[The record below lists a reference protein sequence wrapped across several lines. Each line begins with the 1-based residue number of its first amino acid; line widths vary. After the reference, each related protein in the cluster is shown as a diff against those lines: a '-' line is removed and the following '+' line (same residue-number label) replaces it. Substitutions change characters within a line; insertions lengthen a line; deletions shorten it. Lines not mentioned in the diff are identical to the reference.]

1 MKVKTFFAPDIRQA
15 IKMVREEQGPD
26 AVIISNRRVDGG
38 VEIVSATD
46 YDEALLRQFQAA
58 NSEKREDAKAAPA
71 AAEKLKQYSEHSQ
84 SKPAAERTASM
95 ATSWSSVHGEP
106 TDQVLLEVRQELKT
120 MRSFLETRI
129 SEMAWGSF
137 KQRSPMQAE
146 ILNRLLEFGLTHAL
160 SLTIAEGTHPNQDIE
175 AAWSDCLQSLA
186 DEIPVANDD
195 IFDKGGVVALVGP
208 TGVGKTTSV
217 AKIAARYVLRH
228 GVRRIALL
236 TTDDYRV
243 GAHEQLRNYGRLLN
257 IPVRNASTA
266 EELQTQLDDLADKDL
281 VLIDTAGIS
290 QRDIRLSEQLALL
303 KDNKSKIK
311 IYLVL
316 SANSQVR
323 GMEETIAAFKKVRLD
338 GCILTKT
345 DETCSMGQAL
355 SAVISGK
362 LPIVYVSDGQRVP
375 EDIHLARS
383 EKLVGQGV
391 ALMKQT
397 TNPSEEEMG
406 YASVGRTLLNAH

>member
-38 VEIVSATD
+38 VEIVAATD
-46 YDEALLRQFQAA
+46 YDEALLGQFQAA
-58 NSEKREDAKAAPA
+58 NSAKGEAPKAPPA
-71 AAEKLKQYSEHSQ
+71 ADKLRQYSENSPA
-84 SKPAAERTASM
+84 KPAAERPASV
-95 ATSWSSVHGEP
+95 ANSWSGTRGEP
-106 TDQVLLEVRQELKT
+106 SEQVLLEVRRELKT
-120 MRSFLETRI
+120 MRSFLETRMAEI
-129 SEMAWGSF
+129 AWGSF

-146 ILNRLLEFGLTHAL
+146 ILNRLLEFGLSHAL
-160 SLTIAEGTHPNQDIE
+160 SLSIAESVHPDQDIE
-175 AAWSDCLQSLA
+175 AAWSECLQSLA
-186 DEIPVANDD
+186 DEIPIASDD

-228 GVRRIALL
+228 GARRIALL

-266 EELQTQLDDLADKDL
+266 DELQTQLDDLADKDL
-281 VLIDTAGIS
+281 VLIDTAGVS

-303 KDNKSKIK
+303 KDGKSRIQ
-311 IYLVL
+311 IYLTL
-316 SANSQVR
+316 SANSQMR
-323 GMEETIAAFKKVRLD
+323 GMEETIAAFKKIRLD
-338 GCILTKT
+338 GCILTKI

-355 SAVISGK
+355 NAVINGN
-362 LPIVYVSDGQRVP
+362 LPVIYVSDGQRVP
-375 EDIHLARS
+375 EDLHLARS
-383 EKLVGQGV
+383 EKLVSQGV
-391 ALMKQT
+391 ALMKQPI
-397 TNPSEEEMG
+397 NLSEEEMG

>member
-1 MKVKTFFAPDIRQA
+1 
-15 IKMVREEQGPD
+15 MVREEQGPD

-46 YDEALLRQFQAA
+46 YDEALLGQFQAA
-58 NSEKREDAKAAPA
+58 KNEKRDDNTLAP
-71 AAEKLKQYSEHSQ
+71 AAEKLKQYSENGQ
-84 SKPAAERTASM
+84 SKSAAERVASM
-95 ATSWSSVHGEP
+95 TTSWSSARGEP
-106 TDQVLLEVRQELKT
+106 MDQVLQEVRQELKT

-129 SEMAWGSF
+129 SEMAWSSF

-146 ILNRLLEFGLTHAL
+146 ILNRLLEFGLTQAL
-160 SLTIAEGTHPNQDIE
+160 SLTIAEGIGPNQDIE

-257 IPVRNASTA
+257 IPVRNASTSD
-266 EELQTQLDDLADKDL
+266 ELRTQLDDLADKDL

-303 KDNKSKIK
+303 KDSKSKIK

-323 GMEETIAAFKKVRLD
+323 GMEETISAFKKVRLD

-355 SAVISGK
+355 SAVINGN
-362 LPIVYVSDGQRVP
+362 LPLVYVSDGQRVP

-383 EKLVGQGV
+383 DKLVGQGV

-406 YASVGRTLLNAH
+406 YARAGRTLLNAH